1 MLIKKRYEI
10 KNVFSKVGTTIA
22 IYYWQEGGV
31 KMSTQKNNSLLVSFS
46 VASVWFG
53 AHVGGG
59 FATGSQEVNFFVKFG
74 WMSLFL
80 PIISVIFLGLSY
92 RESLI
97 LARNHGTYNYRSW
110 AIKMYEP
117 YDRIFASLFE
127 LCYLIIVLLGTG
139 GTIAGSASLMQE
151 WGLPYIAGVII
162 TGAVFY
168 ILTIFGAGLIRK
180 ISSVLTIVI
189 FVILTTLCI
198 TGIIANIDNLK
209 SVVSSHYQP
218 VSIWKSLYMALRYAG
233 FQSVVIAIILSAS
246 DSLKTDRD
254 VNWTVIFGVLMNG
267 IMLTLACVM
276 LLSWMPAV
284 ENETL
289 PVLYVCKQLNIPWLY
304 NAYSIVLFAAFV
316 TTGIS
321 CIFGAVARFENVF
334 SKPSNIK
341 IRRGI
346 ISLIAMIV
354 SMGVSLFGL
363 TKIVQVGYG
372 YLGIVGIFAV
382 ILPCIIVGRI
392 KNKRFEEEKKKDAV
406 A

>member
-1 MLIKKRYEI
+1 M
-10 KNVFSKVGTTIA
+10 N
-22 IYYWQEGGV
+22 
-31 KMSTQKNNSLLVSFS
+31 TQKNNSLVLSFS

-59 FATGSQEVNFFVKFG
+59 FATGSQEVSFFVKFG

-80 PIISVIFLGLSY
+80 PAIAVIFLGLSY

-97 LARNHGTYNYRSW
+97 MARNHETYNYRSW

-117 YDRIFASLFE
+117 YDKIFAVLFE
-127 LCYLIIVLLGTG
+127 LCYLVIVLLGTG
-139 GTIAGSASLMQE
+139 GTIAGSAALMQE
-151 WGLPYIAGVII
+151 WGLPYIAGVIL
-162 TGAVFY
+162 TGAAFY

-180 ISSVLTIVI
+180 ISSILTVVI
-189 FVILTTLCI
+189 FVVLTTLCI
-198 TGIIANIDNLK
+198 IGISSNADNLA
-209 SVVSSHYQP
+209 SIVSSHYQP
-218 VSIWKSLYMALRYAG
+218 VSIGKSLYMALKYAG

-246 DSLKTDRD
+246 DSIKTNKEI
-254 VNWTVIFGVLMNG
+254 NWTIIFGVLMNG
-267 IMLTLACVM
+267 VMLTLACTM

-289 PVLYVCKQLNIPWLY
+289 PVLYICKQLNMPWLY
-304 NAYSIVLFAAFV
+304 SAYSIVLFAAFV

-321 CIFGAVARFENVF
+321 CIFGAVARFENTF
-334 SKPSNIK
+334 QKPANITT
-341 IRRGI
+341 RRGI

-363 TKIVQVGYG
+363 TKIVQIGYG
-372 YLGIVGIFAV
+372 YLGVVGIFAV
-382 ILPCIIVGRI
+382 ILPCIVVGRI
-392 KNKRFEEEKKKDAV
+392 KNQRFEKERKKQA

>member
-1 MLIKKRYEI
+1 M
-10 KNVFSKVGTTIA
+10 N
-22 IYYWQEGGV
+22 
-31 KMSTQKNNSLLVSFS
+31 TQKKNSLVLSFS

-80 PIISVIFLGLSY
+80 PIIAVIFLGLSY

-97 LARNHGTYNYRSW
+97 MARNHETYNYRSW

-117 YDRIFASLFE
+117 YDKVFAVLFE
-127 LCYLIIVLLGTG
+127 MCYLVIVLLGTG
-139 GTIAGSASLMQE
+139 GTIAGSAALMQE
-151 WGLPYIAGVII
+151 WGLPYIAGVIL
-162 TGAVFY
+162 TGAIFY

-180 ISSVLTIVI
+180 ISSILTIII
-189 FVILTTLCI
+189 FVVLMTLCI
-198 TGIIANIDNLK
+198 VGITANFENLK
-209 SVVSSHYQP
+209 NIVSTRYQP
-218 VSIWKSLYMALRYAG
+218 VSIGKSLYMALKYAG

-254 VNWTVIFGVLMNG
+254 VNWTIILGVIMNG
-267 IMLTLACVM
+267 IMLTLACAM

-289 PVLYVCKQLNIPWLY
+289 PILYICKQLNIAWLY

-334 SKPSNIK
+334 TKPSDIK
-341 IRRGI
+341 KRRGI

-363 TKIVQVGYG
+363 TKIVQIGYG

-392 KNKRFEEEKKKDAV
+392 KNKRFEIELKKKTV